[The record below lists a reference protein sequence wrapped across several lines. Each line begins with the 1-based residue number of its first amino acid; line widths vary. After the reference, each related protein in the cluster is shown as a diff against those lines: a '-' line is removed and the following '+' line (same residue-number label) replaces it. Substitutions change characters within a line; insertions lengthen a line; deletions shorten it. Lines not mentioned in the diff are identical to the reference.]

1 MKSRNVLTVVA
12 IATLGVS
19 VTLGLSGCV
28 NPLQAVSDQVAE
40 NLVEGAVEGQTG
52 VDVEIDGGTIP
63 DSWPADVPTPSG
75 KIITVLCGDAMGCSG
90 SFEVSD
96 PKGEFDAYVASLL
109 SGGYTQSMDLSTDGN
124 YLGVFENGT
133 TSVTVSTA
141 TDTSAS
147 TGNVLVIIATPMS

>member
-1 MKSRNVLTVVA
+1 MKTRTVLSSAVA
-12 IATLGVS
+12 T
-19 VTLGLSGCV
+19 TLGLALTFGLSACV

-63 DSWPADVPTPSG
+63 DSWPADLPTPSG
-75 KIITVLCGDAMGCSG
+75 KIVTVLCGDAMGCSG

-96 PKGEFDAYVASLL
+96 AKGEFDAYVASLL
-109 SGGYTQSMDLSTDGN
+109 SGGYTQSMDMSTDGN
-124 YLGVFENGT
+124 YLGVFENAT

-141 TDTSAS
+141 TDSGSS
-147 TGNVLVIIATPMS
+147 TGNVLVIIASPKS